1 MLEACEG
8 MFYVHLEIS
17 NSDGRCGE
25 LNGATVFIG
34 QSWARTTSKAPVIS
48 LSKKL

>member
-1 MLEACEG
+1 MSMEAAHVG
-8 MFYVHLEIS
+8 GLWGNVLHVHLEIS

-34 QSWARTTSKAPVIS
+34 QS
-48 LSKKL
+48 